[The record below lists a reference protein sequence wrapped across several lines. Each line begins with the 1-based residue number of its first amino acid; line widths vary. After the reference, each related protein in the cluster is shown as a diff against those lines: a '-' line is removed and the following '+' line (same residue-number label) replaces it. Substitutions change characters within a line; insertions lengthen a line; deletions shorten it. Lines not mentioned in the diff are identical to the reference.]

1 VGSLII
7 DGKDIE
13 PYMSSGFSDTQKEQ
27 LFQLVTSV
35 QQAVADQM
43 PIGFSFYGNSRVVL
57 PHNVFLQ
64 NKTPR
69 TSAIFQSRSRE
80 RSFTGMLPYKNNSE
94 EFIGMDAYQVF
105 SQEVESRNGWKV
117 FNLHEIN
124 NLRLHTLEEIR
135 SIFDLEGDYIWE
147 GANLDT

>member
-1 VGSLII
+1 MGSLII
-7 DGKDIE
+7 DEKDIE
-13 PYMSSGFSDTQKEQ
+13 PYMPPDYSDTQKEQ
-27 LFQLVTSV
+27 LFQFVLSV
-35 QQAVADQM
+35 RQAVVDQM
-43 PIGFSFYGNSRVVL
+43 PIGLSFYGNTRVVL

-69 TSAIFQSRSRE
+69 TSGIFQSRSQE
-80 RSFTGMLPYKNNSE
+80 RSFTGMLPVKNGTE
-94 EFIGMDAYQVF
+94 KCIGMDAYQVF
-105 SQEVESRNGWKV
+105 SQKSESRNGWKY

-124 NLRLHTLEEIR
+124 NLRLHTLEEVR